1 MTTKEILDCIP
12 ACLATGDE
20 DYVADGLVY
29 CGKCR
34 TPKQIRLTI
43 DGVESIYPCLC
54 YCQTND
60 RDTQEAKQKELDE
73 LRRIN
78 DLRVNC
84 IADRAAR
91 GMTFDMAMDS
101 PNIKKAKKYVSNF
114 KRLAKSNTGILM
126 VGGVGTGKTF
136 TAACIANALIDK
148 GVPVLVTS
156 FPRILTALQSLT
168 GEEREDYYNSLD
180 RLSLIVFDDLGAER
194 QSQYA
199 LEVVYTIISNR
210 VAIGKPMIITTN
222 ISPSEME
229 KETNIDYQRI
239 YDRILGSC
247 VVMKFDGMSMRRR
260 KMDEKLRAAAELLKE
275 D

>member
-20 DYVADGLVY
+20 DYVSGGLVY
-29 CGKCR
+29 CGKCK
-34 TPKQIRLTI
+34 TPKQIRFEM

-91 GMTFDMAMDS
+91 GMTFDRAIDT
-101 PNIKKAKKYVSNF
+101 PNIRKAKKYAKNF
-114 KRLAKSNTGILM
+114 DRMRALNTCILM
-126 VGGVGTGKTF
+126 AGGTGTGKTF
-136 TAACIANALIDK
+136 AAACIANALIDR
-148 GVPVLVTS
+148 GVPALVTS
-156 FPRILTALQSLT
+156 FPRILTALQGLT
-168 GEEREDYYNSLD
+168 GKEREEYYNSLD
-180 RLSLIVFDDLGAER
+180 RYALIVFDDLGAER

-199 LEVVYTIISNR
+199 LEVVYTIINER
-210 VAIGKPMIITTN
+210 AEAEKPMIITTN

-229 KETNIDYQRI
+229 RETNMDYLRI
-239 YDRILGSC
+239 YDRILGNS
-247 VVMKFDGMSMRRR
+247 VVMKFDGASMRRR
-260 KMDEKLRAAAELLKE
+260 QTDEKRKAVLELLKE